1 MIKEAIGKLIEK
13 KNLTREEMVGV
24 MNEIMTGNAT
34 PAQIGGFL
42 TALRLKG
49 ETVEEI
55 TGAAL
60 VMREK
65 VTKIKVKKEPIVD
78 TCGTGGD
85 LPNTFNISTIAA
97 FVVAGC
103 GLAVAKHGNRAVSSQ
118 CGSADLL
125 EGLGINLDVEVET
138 VEKCIEEIGI
148 GFLFAPLLHGAMK
161 YAIGPRKEM
170 GIRTIF
176 NILGPLT
183 NPAGAQVQ
191 VLGVYSDKLTQTIA
205 GVLKNLGS
213 KHAFVV
219 HGEDGLDEITT
230 TSPTRV
236 SELKEGKVT
245 TYSIKPEDFDIKRA
259 KPDDILGGDV
269 PHNVKIAHDVLEGK
283 KGPQRD
289 IVLLNASAAIVA
301 GGKASDL
308 KEGIKLAKKAIDSGK
323 VKEKLELLKK
333 YSKEKT

>member
-1 MIKEAIGKLIEK
+1 MIKEAISKLIEK
-13 KNLTREEMVGV
+13 KDLTREEMVGV
-24 MNEIMTGNAT
+24 MNQIMTGNAT

-42 TALRLKG
+42 IALRLKG

-60 VMREK
+60 VMKEK
-65 VTKIKVKKEPIVD
+65 ATKIRVRKEPIVD

-103 GLAVAKHGNRAVSSQ
+103 GLVVAKHGNRAVSSQ

-125 EGLGINLDVEVET
+125 EGLGVNLDVGVET
-138 VEKCIEEIGI
+138 VEKCIEEFGI

-161 YAIGPRKEM
+161 YAIGPRREM

-191 VLGVYSDKLTQTIA
+191 VLGVYSAELTQTIA

-213 KHAFVV
+213 RHAFVV

-230 TSPTRV
+230 TSPTQV
-236 SELKEGKVT
+236 SELKEGEVT
-245 TYSIKPEDFDIKRA
+245 TYSIKPEDFGIPGA
-259 KPDDILGGDV
+259 KLDDILGGDI
-269 PHNVKIAHDVLEGK
+269 PHNVKIARDVLEGK
-283 KGPQRD
+283 KGPRRD

-301 GGKASDL
+301 GGKVNDL
-308 KEGIKLAKKAIDSGK
+308 KEGIKLAEEAIDSGGAM
-323 VKEKLELLKK
+323 EKLELLKK
-333 YSKEKT
+333 YAKQ

>member
-1 MIKEAIGKLIEK
+1 MIKEAISSLIESK
-13 KNLTREEMVGV
+13 DLTREEMVGV

-60 VMREK
+60 VMRQKATRIEVNK
-65 VTKIKVKKEPIVD
+65 DIIVD

-85 LPNTFNISTIAA
+85 RPNTFNISTIAA

-103 GLAVAKHGNRAVSSQ
+103 GLPVAKHGNRAVSSQ

-125 EGLGINLDVEVET
+125 EGLGVNLDVAKET
-138 VEKCIEEIGI
+138 VQKCIEAIGI

-183 NPAGAQVQ
+183 NPAGAQAQ
-191 VLGVYSDKLTQTIA
+191 VLGVYSDELTRTIA
-205 GVLKNLGS
+205 GVLANLGS
-213 KHAFVV
+213 KHALVV
-219 HGEDGLDEITT
+219 HGQDGLDEITT
-230 TSPTRV
+230 TSLTRI
-236 SELKEGKVT
+236 SELKRGKIT
-245 TYSIKPEDFDIKRA
+245 TYSIKPEDFGILRA
-259 KPDDILGGDV
+259 KLADIAGGDV
-269 PHNVKIAHDVLEGK
+269 AQNVKIAQDVLGGK
-283 KGPQRD
+283 KGPRRD

-301 GGKASDL
+301 GGKATNL
-308 KEGIKLAKKAIDSGK
+308 PEGIKLAEDSIDSGEAK
-323 VKEKLELLKK
+323 KKLELLKK
-333 YSKEKT
+333 YSRQ